1 MPLSKGNK
9 QVPLSK
15 KADHNNDSATIVGM
29 AISVMVDQNEL
40 YGGLVDSHA
49 AQVHLRY
56 RGPKQFSSISS
67 PPRRLLE
74 DI

>member
-15 KADHNNDSATIVGM
+15 KAGHNNDSATIVGM

-40 YGGLVDSHA
+40 YGGVCGFSCCSGPF
-49 AQVHLRY
+49 AQ
-56 RGPKQFSSISS
+56 
-67 PPRRLLE
+67 
-74 DI
+74 